1 MASKPDR
8 HGDHS
13 STVDTFSKEEENVEG
28 KNATKGILVIVI
40 VILFW
45 MALWEFIGIIAGEW
59 KRDLQL
65 FFYGTVL
72 FCVVL
77 FILLRPDVIPHF

>member
-1 MASKPDR
+1 M
-8 HGDHS
+8 
-13 STVDTFSKEEENVEG
+13 VDTALETAGQQEAQLQETNGTDAEK
-28 KNATKGILVIVI
+28 KNASKGILVIVI

-45 MALWEFIGIIAGEW
+45 MALWEFIGIIAMEW

-77 FILLRPDVIPHF
+77 FIIFRPDVIPHF